1 MKSCPNFLQK
11 EKFAQFIPNLSYFKL
26 SVILVSP
33 CYSVKSVVGH
43 LDGCRDF
50 PRLCIGMFLNYYFHE
65 IKFARFNWASE
76 TDNMYAGIG
85 NPPGTMDMKAYLLQ
99 KFSTVER
106 HQVYDSSN

>member
-1 MKSCPNFLQK
+1 M
-11 EKFAQFIPNLSYFKL
+11 

-43 LDGCRDF
+43 LDGCREF
-50 PRLCIGMFLNYYFHE
+50 PRLCIGLFLDSYFHGAM
-65 IKFARFNWASE
+65 KFACYNCKSKIE
-76 TDNMYAGIG
+76 NMYAGIG

-106 HQVYDSSN
+106 HQVYDGSN